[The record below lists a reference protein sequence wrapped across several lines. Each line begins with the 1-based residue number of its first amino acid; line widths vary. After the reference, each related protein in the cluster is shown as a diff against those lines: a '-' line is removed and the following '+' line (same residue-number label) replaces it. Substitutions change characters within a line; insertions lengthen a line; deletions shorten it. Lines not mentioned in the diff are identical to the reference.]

1 MAQKSSGAIMV
12 VDGGISAMVACFC
25 GAGIDDVCIVS
36 LFMSSGFWWC
46 F

>member
-1 MAQKSSGAIMV
+1 MVHGMV

-25 GAGIDDVCIVS
+25 GAGIVS